1 MKQLSWPRYS
11 ESRWIRMGK
20 LIGFLLLLLVITQP
34 VPPVQADS
42 LWVDSAPA
50 ASLFSDHRAH
60 AVGDI
65 ITIVISESSSASRT
79 GNTSNSKSAS
89 TKLDAG
95 VGLLTFI
102 EPVSGSASDS
112 FKSSGSVANNNR
124 VTGRIT
130 VKVTEIKP
138 NGLMVISG
146 TQTIKQLS
154 DEQKITITGLIR
166 PEDVTPD
173 NTVLSSNV
181 ADAQLKIEGKG
192 PLASKQK
199 QGILTQIFNF
209 IF

>member
-1 MKQLSWPRYS
+1 
-11 ESRWIRMGK
+11 MGK
-20 LIGFLLLLLVITQP
+20 LIGFLLVLIVMTQP
-34 VPPVQADS
+34 VPTAQADS

-50 ASLFSDHRAH
+50 ANLFSDHRAH

-79 GNTSNSKSAS
+79 GNAANSKSAS
-89 TKLDAG
+89 ASLNAG
-95 VGLLTFI
+95 VGLFTFI
-102 EPVSGSASDS
+102 EPVSGGTSDS
-112 FKSSGSVANNNR
+112 FKAQGSIANTNK
-124 VTGRIT
+124 VTGRLT

-138 NGLMVISG
+138 NGQMVISG
-146 TQTIKQLS
+146 SQTIKQHS
-154 DEQKITITGLIR
+154 DEQKITITGIVR

-192 PLASKQK
+192 PIAGKQK

-209 IF
+209 LF

>member
-1 MKQLSWPRYS
+1 
-11 ESRWIRMGK
+11 MGK
-20 LIGFLLLLLVITQP
+20 LIGFLLLLLVMTQP
-34 VPPVQADS
+34 VPPVQANS
-42 LWVDSAPA
+42 LWLDSGPT
-50 ASLFSDHRAH
+50 ASLFSDFRAH

-65 ITIVISESSSASRT
+65 ITIVISESSSASRI
-79 GNTSNSKSAS
+79 GNASNSKSAS
-89 TKLDAG
+89 TSLDAG

-102 EPVSGSASDS
+102 EPVSGGSSDS
-112 FKSSGSVANNNR
+112 FKAQGSVANSNR

-138 NGLMVISG
+138 NGLLVVSG
-146 TQTIKQLS
+146 TQSIKQLS
-154 DEQKITITGLIR
+154 DEQKITVTGLVR
-166 PEDVTPD
+166 PEDVTAD

>member
-1 MKQLSWPRYS
+1 
-11 ESRWIRMGK
+11 MGK
-20 LIGFLLLLLVITQP
+20 LIGLLLILIVLTQP
-34 VPPVQADS
+34 VPTAQADS

-50 ASLFSDHRAH
+50 ASLFSDHRAR

-79 GNTSNSKSAS
+79 GNASNSKSAS
-89 TKLDAG
+89 ASLDAG
-95 VGLLTFI
+95 VGLFTFI
-102 EPVSGSASDS
+102 EPVSGSSSDS
-112 FKSSGSVANNNR
+112 FKAQGALANSNR

-138 NGLMVISG
+138 NGQMIISG
-146 TQTIKQLS
+146 SQTIKQLS
-154 DEQKITITGLIR
+154 DEQKITITGMVR
-166 PEDVTPD
+166 PEDITPD
-173 NTVLSSNV
+173 NTVLSSNI

-209 IF
+209 LF

>member
-1 MKQLSWPRYS
+1 
-11 ESRWIRMGK
+11 MGK
-20 LIGFLLLLLVITQP
+20 LIGCLLLLFLMSQP
-34 VPPVQADS
+34 VLPVQANS
-42 LWVDSAPA
+42 LWLDAAPT
-50 ASLFSDHRAH
+50 ASLFSDFRAH

-79 GNTSNSKSAS
+79 GNASNSKSAS
-89 TKLDAG
+89 TSLDAG

-102 EPVSGSASDS
+102 NPVSGGSSDS
-112 FKSSGSVANNNR
+112 FKAQGSVANSNR

-130 VKVTEIKP
+130 VKVTEVMP
-138 NGLMVISG
+138 NGLLVISG
-146 TQTIKQLS
+146 TQSIKQLS
-154 DEQKITITGLIR
+154 DEQKITITGIVR
-166 PEDVTPD
+166 PEDVTAD

-192 PLASKQK
+192 PLASKQR